1 MKSKKTQIKK
11 ISKFN
16 KIYVVEDHLQ
26 DGGFQ
31 SWLNESYTS
40 SKLISKSLNEKVI
53 YKLGSQSFLMRN
65 IK

>member
-1 MKSKKTQIKK
+1 MKSKKPKLKKFQNLIKFMLLK
-11 ISKFN
+11 ITYKTEAS
-16 KIYVVEDHLQ
+16 
-26 DGGFQ
+26 Q